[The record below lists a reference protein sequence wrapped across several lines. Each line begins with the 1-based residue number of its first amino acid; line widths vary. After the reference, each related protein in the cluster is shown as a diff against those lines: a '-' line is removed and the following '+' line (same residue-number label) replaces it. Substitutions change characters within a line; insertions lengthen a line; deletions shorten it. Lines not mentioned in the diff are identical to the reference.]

1 MCYLQIIEY
10 YSAIKMNEIGS
21 FIEMWMD
28 LESIKQGEVSQ
39 KESESVSYSVMSNS
53 CDPMECSLSGSS
65 DCRILEA

>member
-39 KESESVSYSVMSNS
+39 KESESVSHSVMSNS
-53 CDPMECSLSGSS
+53 CDPMECSPPGSS